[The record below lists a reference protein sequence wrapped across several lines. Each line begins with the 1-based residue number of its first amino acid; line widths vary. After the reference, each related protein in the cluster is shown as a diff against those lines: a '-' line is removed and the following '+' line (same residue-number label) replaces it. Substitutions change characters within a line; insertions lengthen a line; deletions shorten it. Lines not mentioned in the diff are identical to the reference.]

1 MLLSLLEESR
11 NAETIFR
18 DKSGRKRDLES
29 ERVELGRKAG
39 EKAEKD
45 EKYAQ
50 WGRG

>member
-1 MLLSLLEESR
+1 MFFAFSEASR

-18 DKSGRKRDLES
+18 DKSGKKRDLES
-29 ERVELGRKAG
+29 ERVEFSKKAG

-50 WGRG
+50 WGKG